1 VEVKMESVRCEW
13 GLPRERAGRVD
24 EGGDGVGDC
33 ELR

>member
-1 VEVKMESVRCEW
+1 VEVKIESVRCEW
-13 GLPRERAGRVD
+13 GLLRERAGRVD